1 MLLVLP
7 GVLLDSVR
15 GSSSRN
21 SSIASHKKIDSP
33 QSSFYGRSY
42 GVASAVGLLG
52 SPDISGLEGREYPP
66 RVNQFSF
73 REGGYNSAVQCTYNA
88 ASDLRFDLLQEI
100 PDPGSATNRSYT
112 GNIVVLQAVGS
123 LPTGVWQGFTTIS
136 INDNQTAVAL
146 ASVANDTAYLYG
158 FLGGNFYHYLNN
170 IQCEATFTPTFF
182 RVAVDVLA
190 QNISVTPTLEDSGDI
205 DSTGGLINNTFMGVS
220 FVSQILTTMYTGI
233 LGDALATNINA
244 VRDRENH
251 TTATQN
257 DNLTGVAESLERLID
272 DYFGAIGA
280 SQLLI
285 YDQSSTVD
293 STVQIRVLQLGQ
305 PVYAYVTWA
314 LNLAIL
320 VLFGYEARRTNFW
333 QSLPLFNCLDT
344 KSAILGATANNV
356 RELPELVQSWKGNDG
371 DREIGELQVML
382 INNRPVLRLTHS
394 NTYEL
399 IPTVEKVD
407 KWAQDDSMLPTNPDT
422 PRLDQQAEKD

>member
-1 MLLVLP
+1 MFLVLP
-7 GVLLDSVR
+7 GVLLDSVYD
-15 GSSSRN
+15 SSSRN

-33 QSSFYGRSY
+33 QFSFYGRSY

-52 SPDISGLEGREYPP
+52 SPDISGLKGREYPS

-73 REGGYNSAVQCTYNA
+73 WEGGYNSAVQCIYNA
-88 ASDLRFDLLQEI
+88 TSDLRFNELEVIQDL
-100 PDPGSATNRSYT
+100 GYATNRPYT
-112 GNIVVLQAVGS
+112 GNIAVLQAIGS

-146 ASVANDTAYLYG
+146 ASVVNDTTYLYG
-158 FLGGNFYHYLNN
+158 FLGGRFYPSLNN
-170 IQCEATFTPTFF
+170 IQCEATFTPTLF

-190 QNISVTPTLEDSGDI
+190 QNISVTPTLKNVSDI
-205 DSTGGLINNTFMGVS
+205 DSTRGLINNTFMGVS

-233 LGDALATNINA
+233 LGDALLTNINA
-244 VRDRENH
+244 VSDRENH

-257 DNLTGVAESLERLID
+257 DSLIGLAESLERLID

-285 YDQSSTVD
+285 YNQSNTVD
-293 STVQIRVLQLGQ
+293 SMVQIQVVQLGL
-305 PVYAYVTWA
+305 PVYTYVTWA

-333 QSLPLFNCLDT
+333 KNLPLFNCLDI
-344 KSAILGATANNV
+344 KSAILGAMANDV
-356 RELPELVQSWKGNDG
+356 RQSTKLVQSWKGSDG
-371 DREIGELQVML
+371 DREIGGLQVKL
-382 INNRPVLRLTHS
+382 TNNRPVLRLIQN

-399 IPTVEKVD
+399 VPTVDTVY
-407 KWAQDDSMLPTNPDT
+407 KWALDDSTLPTNPDT
-422 PRLDQQAEKD
+422 PRLD